1 MDTISVQK
9 GQWIPLQLTFW
20 ADREKTAAVDLS
32 GAEVTVCDAS
42 DANLKQLSP
51 VVSDA
56 AAGIVELQIGEE
68 VSRQLSAGRTNWL
81 TVEAQFASSNI
92 VVPRIWINVHV

>member
-1 MDTISVQK
+1 MDTITVQK
-9 GQWIPLQLTFW
+9 GQWIPLRLTFW

-32 GAEVTVCDAS
+32 AAEVAICDAS
-42 DANLKQLSP
+42 NADLKQLSP

-56 AAGIVELQIGEE
+56 PGGIVDLQIGED

-81 TVEAQFASSNI
+81 TVEAQFANSNI
-92 VVPRIWINVHV
+92 TTSRSPLS